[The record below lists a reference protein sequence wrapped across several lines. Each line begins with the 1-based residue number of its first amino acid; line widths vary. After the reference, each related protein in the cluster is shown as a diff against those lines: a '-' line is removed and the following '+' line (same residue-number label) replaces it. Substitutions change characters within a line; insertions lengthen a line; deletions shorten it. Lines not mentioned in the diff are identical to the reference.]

1 MSVHY
6 LVVKGPF
13 GDMKVNPKIF
23 KFEFNE
29 NDTETQFVTL
39 PLPDSAECNRLLA
52 AKTINLR
59 CVQTIFIFYN
69 NKEKFIIFKQL
80 CNHDILFKEEEN

>member
-23 KFEFNE
+23 KFEFTENE
-29 NDTETQFVTL
+29 TETQFVTL
-39 PLPDSAECNRLLA
+39 PLPDSTECNRLLA

-59 CVQTIFIFYN
+59 YVIDKYF
-69 NKEKFIIFKQL
+69 EKMIIYLKTSNVSSKSVKRLLIKNF
-80 CNHDILFKEEEN
+80 

>member
-13 GDMKVNPKIF
+13 GDMKVNPKIY

-29 NDTETQFVTL
+29 NETETQFVTL

-59 CVQTIFIFYN
+59 YVT
-69 NKEKFIIFKQL
+69 NKIKLLIRIRK
-80 CNHDILFKEEEN
+80 KEIVS

>member
-29 NDTETQFVTL
+29 NETETQFVTL

-59 CVQTIFIFYN
+59 YLINKIKLLKRIEKKKIFFSSY
-69 NKEKFIIFKQL
+69 KTYT
-80 CNHDILFKEEEN
+80 

>member
-13 GDMKVNPKIF
+13 GDMKVNPKIY

-29 NDTETQFVTL
+29 NETETQFVTL

-59 CVQTIFIFYN
+59 YIKIFFYTY
-69 NKEKFIIFKQL
+69 IIS
-80 CNHDILFKEEEN
+80 ILIITSE

>member
-29 NDTETQFVTL
+29 NETETQFVTL

-59 CVQTIFIFYN
+59 YVLN
-69 NKEKFIIFKQL
+69 EHNMKELTKKKLSRVFEKIQL
-80 CNHDILFKEEEN
+80 NTFN

>member
-29 NDTETQFVTL
+29 NETETQFVTL

-59 CVQTIFIFYN
+59 FVTKIILIFLFNKYLCV
-69 NKEKFIIFKQL
+69 
-80 CNHDILFKEEEN
+80 HR

>member
-52 AKTINLR
+52 AKTINFR
-59 CVQTIFIFYN
+59 CVSNQFVLN
-69 NKEKFIIFKQL
+69 NYATSTFFKS
-80 CNHDILFKEEEN
+80 N